1 MTDILFVLA
10 GLAMLIAAGDA
21 TLRGA
26 VGLSRRLGLSPA
38 VIGLTVVGFGTSMPE
53 LVVSVQA
60 ALEGRPGFAVGNA
73 VGSNIANSFLI
84 LGAGALIAPLRCE
97 PRAMR
102 RDGGAM
108 LAVTVLCVL
117 IALTGQI
124 TAWQGAIMLLV
135 LIGFITWSYRQDR
148 KWADLPA
155 ALHEKEANVLT
166 NIPMNGWLIGVLLA
180 AGFLGL
186 AGGATMMVDGAAN
199 IAQRIGISD
208 AVVGLTVFAFGT
220 SLPELAAAMMAASRG
235 HTDVAVGNVIG
246 SNIFNILGI
255 LGAAS
260 LVAPLPFEPSM
271 RTVDI
276 WILLGASL
284 VLMPIIMTGWRVSRR
299 EGAVLLA
306 CYTAYMA
313 SIVWRTGYSET
324 FAL

>member
-1 MTDILFVLA
+1 MTDLLFVLA
-10 GLAMLIAAGDA
+10 GLATLIVAGEA

-38 VIGLTVVGFGTSMPE
+38 MIGLTVVGFGTSAPE

-73 VGSNIANSFLI
+73 IGSNIANSFLI

-108 LAVTVLCVL
+108 LAVTLLCVL
-117 IALTGQI
+117 AALTGRI
-124 TAWQGAIMLLV
+124 AAWQGAVMLLV
-135 LIGFITWSYRQDR
+135 LIGFIAWSYHQDR

-166 NIPMNGWLIGVLLA
+166 NIPANGWLITFLLA
-180 AGFLGL
+180 IGLAGL
-186 AGGATMMVDGAAN
+186 AGGATMMVDGAAS
-199 IAQRIGISD
+199 IAQRVGVSD
-208 AVVGLTVFAFGT
+208 AVVGLTIFAFGT
-220 SLPELAAAMMAASRG
+220 SLPELAAAIMAAWRG
-235 HTDVAVGNVIG
+235 HTDVAVGNVLG

-255 LGAAS
+255 LGTAS

-276 WILLGASL
+276 WVLLGASL
-284 VLMPIIMTGWRVSRR
+284 VLVPIIVTDWRVSRR
-299 EGAVLLA
+299 EGAVLLT
-306 CYTAYMA
+306 CYIAYIA
-313 SIVWRTGYSET
+313 SIVWRSGYSESFT
-324 FAL
+324 L

>member
-10 GLAMLIAAGDA
+10 GLAVLIAAGDA

-38 VIGLTVVGFGTSMPE
+38 LVGLTVVGFGTSAPE

-73 VGSNIANSFLI
+73 IGSNIANSFLI
-84 LGAGALIAPLRCE
+84 LGAGALIRPLLCE

-108 LAVTVLCVL
+108 LAVTLLCVL
-117 IALTGQI
+117 IALTGRI
-124 TAWQGAIMLLV
+124 TAWQGTLMLLV
-135 LIGFITWSYRQDR
+135 LGGFIAWSYRQDR

-155 ALHEKEANVLT
+155 ALHEKEANILT
-166 NIPMNGWLIGVLLA
+166 NIPANGLLIGALLA
-180 AGFLGL
+180 AGFIGL
-186 AGGATMMVDGAAN
+186 AAGAMMMVDGAASL
-199 IAQRIGISD
+199 AQQIGISD
-208 AVVGLTVFAFGT
+208 AVVGLTIFAFGT
-220 SLPELAAAMMAASRG
+220 SLPELVAAMTAAARG

-255 LGAAS
+255 LGTAS
-260 LVAPLPFEPSM
+260 LIAPLPFDASI
-271 RTVDI
+271 RAVDI
-276 WILLGASL
+276 WVLLGASL
-284 VLMPIIMTGWRVSRR
+284 VLVPILMTGWRVSRR

-306 CYTAYMA
+306 CYTAYIA

-324 FAL
+324 LPL